1 MVDQRKEEGGG
12 HKNWESSEWITVRWC
27 SATINSSRGGCRV

>member
-12 HKNWESSEWITVRWC
+12 HKNWESLVQNSIYNELGVP
-27 SATINSSRGGCRV
+27 SA